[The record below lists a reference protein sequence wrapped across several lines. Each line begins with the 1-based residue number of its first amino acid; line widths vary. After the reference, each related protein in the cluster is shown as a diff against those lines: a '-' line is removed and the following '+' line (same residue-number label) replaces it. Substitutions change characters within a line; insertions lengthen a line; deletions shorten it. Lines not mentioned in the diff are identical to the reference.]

1 MQGKEGESNRAKDR
15 PRVNLGL
22 ALTQE
27 LKDAK
32 GSKTEAEMA
41 FLLLDKQ

>member
-32 GSKTEAEMA
+32 GSKTEARA
-41 FLLLDKQ
+41 GLLAIG